1 MVYKMSKIIVIGGGA
16 SGLVSAIFAKNTNN
30 EVIILEKNNIAGK
43 KILITGNGKCN
54 YFNEDFTINHYRS
67 TNIKILSNITN
78 NENKNK
84 VLELFNNIGILP
96 KIKNGYYYPNSNQAI
111 TIRESLVKECL
122 LKGIEIKYNTIVE
135 NIEYNN
141 NKFKITTT
149 NNTYTCDKL
158 IISTGSKSAP
168 NTGSDGFSYQM
179 LPKFNHTIIKP
190 LPALTPLNCE
200 GNFFKDI
207 SGVRTDAG
215 ITMMENN
222 NIISK
227 ETGELQITNTGIS
240 GICVFQLSGR
250 IIRSIEN
257 NNKVEVSINFL
268 PELNLNNT
276 KEVVNFLNNRNN
288 IVKNRTISEL
298 LDGLLNYK
306 LVNLFLKLSKINRDT
321 NWNNLTKEEKE
332 KLSKYLYSFKLKIQN
347 SYSFDK
353 SQVTSG
359 GIPLTEININTME
372 SLKQKNL
379 YLTGELLDVDG
390 DCGGY
395 NLAFAWLSGIIAGSN
410 AKGE

>member
-1 MVYKMSKIIVIGGGA
+1 MSKIIVIGGGA

>member
-1 MVYKMSKIIVIGGGA
+1 MIERLENMSIHQ
-16 SGLVSAIFAKNTNN
+16 L
-30 EVIILEKNNIAGK
+30 NIYG
-43 KILITGNGKCN
+43 
-54 YFNEDFTINHYRS
+54 ED
-67 TNIKILSNITN
+67 
-78 NENKNK
+78 
-84 VLELFNNIGILP
+84 
-96 KIKNGYYYPNSNQAI
+96 
-111 TIRESLVKECL
+111 
-122 LKGIEIKYNTIVE
+122 
-135 NIEYNN
+135 
-141 NKFKITTT
+141 
-149 NNTYTCDKL
+149 
-158 IISTGSKSAP
+158 
-168 NTGSDGFSYQM
+168 
-179 LPKFNHTIIKP
+179 
-190 LPALTPLNCE
+190 
-200 GNFFKDI
+200 
-207 SGVRTDAG
+207 
-215 ITMMENN
+215 
-222 NIISK
+222 
-227 ETGELQITNTGIS
+227 
-240 GICVFQLSGR
+240 
-250 IIRSIEN
+250 
-257 NNKVEVSINFL
+257 KVEVSINFL

>member
-1 MVYKMSKIIVIGGGA
+1 MSKIIVIGGGA

-67 TNIKILSNITN
+67 TNIKILSNIIN